1 MNEVWNLDVI
11 YRGFDDPAFAADM
24 EKLEKLV
31 QDYVAFAGEL
41 DKQTPLDG
49 LKKGV
54 ALEESLSELSGKL
67 VEYAFLRQS
76 GNTRDAEAGS
86 RLGQVMQILT
96 GAAGAQAQWREWVS
110 KIPDL
115 MTLVG
120 SDETLKDYTFL
131 FESLLRNSS
140 HLLGSLGEQISAK
153 LSMSGSSAWSDLQ
166 EYLTSTVPVSY
177 NGGPMTPTQ
186 PCGKRPTKQS

>member
-67 VEYAFLRQS
+67 VEYAFLPAPQARRRS
-76 GNTRDAEAGS
+76 GGS
-86 RLGQVMQILT
+86 GCRKSPI
-96 GAAGAQAQWREWVS
+96 
-110 KIPDL
+110 
-115 MTLVG
+115 
-120 SDETLKDYTFL
+120 
-131 FESLLRNSS
+131 
-140 HLLGSLGEQISAK
+140 
-153 LSMSGSSAWSDLQ
+153 
-166 EYLTSTVPVSY
+166 
-177 NGGPMTPTQ
+177 
-186 PCGKRPTKQS
+186 

>member
-31 QDYVAFAGEL
+31 QDYVAFAGKL

-86 RLGQVMQILT
+86 RLGQVIHFPGQFIC
-96 GAAGAQAQWREWVS
+96 
-110 KIPDL
+110 
-115 MTLVG
+115 
-120 SDETLKDYTFL
+120 
-131 FESLLRNSS
+131 
-140 HLLGSLGEQISAK
+140 ISF
-153 LSMSGSSAWSDLQ
+153 
-166 EYLTSTVPVSY
+166 P
-177 NGGPMTPTQ
+177 
-186 PCGKRPTKQS
+186 

>member
-76 GNTRDAEAGS
+76 GNTRDA
-86 RLGQVMQILT
+86 
-96 GAAGAQAQWREWVS
+96 
-110 KIPDL
+110 
-115 MTLVG
+115 
-120 SDETLKDYTFL
+120 
-131 FESLLRNSS
+131 
-140 HLLGSLGEQISAK
+140 
-153 LSMSGSSAWSDLQ
+153 
-166 EYLTSTVPVSY
+166 
-177 NGGPMTPTQ
+177 
-186 PCGKRPTKQS
+186 